1 MRLKASEYFEMLK
14 KFLFIA
20 LLVHLVSGCDVASTI
35 KEGMAQSNIA
45 AAAIEKQ
52 VGVKPEVG
60 FNYQNGA
67 LVAVTVQFSSAP
79 SISIADLERVS
90 HAAVLDA
97 FKDEPANLVLSFVFK
112 KAA

>member
-1 MRLKASEYFEMLK
+1 MLRK
-14 KFLFIA
+14 LLLIA
-20 LLVHLVSGCDVASTI
+20 LLAHLVSGCDVASTI
-35 KEGMAQSNIA
+35 KESMAQSNAA

-67 LVAVTVQFSSAP
+67 LVTVTVQFSSALP
-79 SISIADLERVS
+79 ISIEDLEKVS

-97 FKDEPANLVLSFVFK
+97 FKNEPANLVLSFVFK